1 MRGKFINFQGG
12 NRILIKNVQEWGE
25 LKPEFDVCR
34 QEEER
39 SGLKT
44 FLRASQMN
52 DLLPDFF
59 LLMNMIFFF
68 VNEYDFFPP
77 FLSSLSFSVPSKLFL
92 LLYMLSKGNNYNL
105 KIRRRGTN
113 LKIDLKI
120 TSHAFHFDK
129 WSTK

>member
-1 MRGKFINFQGG
+1 MQGKFINFQRG

-25 LKPEFDVCR
+25 LKPEFDVCG
-34 QEEER
+34 QEGER

-59 LLMNMIFFF
+59 LLMNMIFF
-68 VNEYDFFPP
+68 P

-129 WSTK
+129 